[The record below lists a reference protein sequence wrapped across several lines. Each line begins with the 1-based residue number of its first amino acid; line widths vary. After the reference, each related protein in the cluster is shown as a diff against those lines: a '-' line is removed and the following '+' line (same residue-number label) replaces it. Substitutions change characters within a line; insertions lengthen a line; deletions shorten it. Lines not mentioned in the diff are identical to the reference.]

1 VDRARRLGE
10 FALIERYFR
19 PLAAGRPGALG
30 LADDAA
36 LIDVPPG
43 RQLVV
48 TADLLTAGVHFLPDD
63 PPDLIARKALR
74 VNLSDLAAMA
84 ARPLAYFLAAAFPAD
99 IDETWIAAFA
109 GGLATDQAEFDVA
122 LMGGDTTAT
131 TGPLTLSITALG
143 TVEAGKE
150 LRRSGARPGDL
161 VAVSGTIGDGV
172 LGLARLQG
180 RLAPLPGDQH
190 LIDRYRLPQ
199 PRLALAQQLIGLASA
214 GLDVSDGL
222 VADLGHICETSGLAA
237 TIEAGR
243 LPLSPPARK
252 ALERD
257 SSLIAALVTGGDDY
271 ELLFTAPAAR
281 ERELAGLPVTIIGR
295 MEEGRGVTVLDSSGR
310 ALQLASAGF
319 QHF

>member
-1 VDRARRLGE
+1 MDRAKRLGE

-36 LIDVPPG
+36 LIDVPQG
-43 RQLVV
+43 RRLAV
-48 TADLLTAGVHFLPDD
+48 TTDLLTAGVHFLPDD

-84 ARPLAYFLAAAFPAD
+84 ARPLAYFLAAAFPVE
-99 IDETWIAAFA
+99 IDESWIAGFA
-109 GGLATDQAEFDVA
+109 AGLAQDQAEFDVA

-131 TGPLTLSITALG
+131 AGPLTLAVTALG
-143 TVEAGKE
+143 TVEAGRE
-150 LRRSGARPGDL
+150 LRRSGAKAGDL

-180 RLAPLPGDQH
+180 RLAPLAGDEH
-190 LIDRYRLPQ
+190 LIERYRLPQ
-199 PRLALAQQLIGLASA
+199 PRLALAQQLIGLATA

-222 VADLGHICETSGLAA
+222 IADLGHICETSGLSAI
-237 TIEAGR
+237 IEAKR
-243 LPLSPPARK
+243 VPLSPPAEK
-252 ALERD
+252 ALARD
-257 SSLIAALVTGGDDY
+257 PSLLATLLTGGDDY
-271 ELLFTAPAAR
+271 ELLFTAPA
-281 ERELAGLPVTIIGR
+281 EREAELAALPVTIIGR
-295 MEEGRGVTVLDSSGR
+295 MEPGQGVTVLDPTGR
-310 ALQLASAGF
+310 PMQLDRAGF